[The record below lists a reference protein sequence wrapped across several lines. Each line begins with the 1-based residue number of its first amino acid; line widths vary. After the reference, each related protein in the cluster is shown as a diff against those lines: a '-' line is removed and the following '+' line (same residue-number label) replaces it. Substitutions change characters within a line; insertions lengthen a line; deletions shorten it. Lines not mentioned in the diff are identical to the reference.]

1 VKFGKEALVRIL
13 KSRLVLLWVVIVVV
27 GSSANVR
34 AQEIDI
40 QNTRSFHGGPI
51 DKNTVGSLQLQWE
64 FLTAPDTGT
73 ITPGF
78 GSVSSTPTVE
88 GGFLYFNDISGNIT
102 KLNRFTGQLVW
113 KKNYVNDLSVPG
125 SVVTASRNTPLIM
138 HDLVIVG
145 SNFGLIDQLCE
156 VVGKSPA
163 AGVCA
168 TGSGAIVL
176 ALNKNTGAVV
186 WRKRVEDH
194 RSSKITGSISG
205 HGDRIFVPVGSWEE
219 DWSRAYPNIFTQPIV
234 PGSKYPCCSSR
245 GSLLAMDVNTGE
257 IIWKRHMVIGDDPDH
272 ELTPELRALLTPK
285 GFFGT
290 STYGHNPTLD
300 LERRQIYIATAQTET
315 APRVAELCEQARRST
330 GDRTANINGLPAG
343 VTCTNLNEK
352 LKSYANAMLAI
363 DMDTGR
369 VKWVFYARLY
379 DSWNHACGAPDF
391 YGWSTAEPIVFPV
404 GIANTANCDQDPVG
418 PDMGFGHMP
427 TLVKNVRTPDGL
439 RRDLVVAGN
448 KDGRLFALDP
458 DTGKKIWETN
468 VDPGGI
474 YGGLQFGRAT
484 DGKRIY
490 FGTTNTRN
498 NGRDIHRAFVPA
510 ETFLDVNGFTA
521 LGIRV
526 GKFEKRD
533 AATPLSHPSPSDLV
547 LPFPGPNLVFGIN
560 DYPNSYPDPDGTG
573 APAPFLKGP
582 ASGPSELWTLV
593 NPPAD
598 ISADGINVFASG
610 GQLKTIA
617 GMVSAVDAATGKI
630 VWQRPVI
637 DGIKGT
643 LSQAQAFGTL
653 TVGNGVVFIG
663 YADQRGTMVALDA
676 DTGRKLFE
684 FHQKVK
690 LADGSEVASGSIESG
705 PAVAGR
711 WVYWGAGA
719 ETASLFPDKTLQ
731 FRHRGNRVFA
741 FRLPGG
747 DDDPADPDAEKD
759 EGIHSQNTGQALVSP
774 K

>member
-1 VKFGKEALVRIL
+1 MRIR
-13 KSRLVLLWVVIVVV
+13 KIRLALLWAVIFAIS
-27 GSSANVR
+27 GSFNLW
-34 AQEIDI
+34 AQGIDL
-40 QNTRSFHGGPI
+40 QNTRSFQGGPI
-51 DKNTVGSLQLQWE
+51 DKNSVGNLRLQWE
-64 FLTAPDTGT
+64 YLTTPDTGT

-78 GSVSSTPTVE
+78 GSVSSTPAVD
-88 GGFLYFNDISGNIT
+88 GKFLYFNDISGNIT

-113 KKNYVNDLSVPG
+113 KKNYINDLSIPG
-125 SVVTASRNTPLIM
+125 FVVTSSRNTPLIT
-138 HDLVIVG
+138 HGLVIVG
-145 SNFGLIDQLCE
+145 SNFGLVEPLCE
-156 VVGKSPA
+156 VTGQAPSP
-163 AGVCA
+163 GVCT

-176 ALNKNTGAVV
+176 ALDQETGKVV

-205 HGDRIFVPVGSWEE
+205 HGNRIFVPVGSWEE
-219 DWSRAYPNIFTQPIV
+219 DWARAYPNIFTKPIV
-234 PGSKYPCCSSR
+234 PSSKYPCCSSR
-245 GSLLAMDVNTGE
+245 GSLVAMDVNTGD
-257 IIWKRHMVIGDDPDH
+257 IIWKQHMVIGDDPDH
-272 ELTPELRALLTPK
+272 ELSNDLRALLTPK

-300 LERRQIYIATAQTET
+300 LERKQIYIATAQTET
-315 APRVAELCEQARRST
+315 APRVAELCEQARLRT
-330 GDRTANINGLPAG
+330 GDPNANISGLPAG

-352 LKSYANAMLAI
+352 LKSYANAMLAL
-363 DMDTGR
+363 DMDTGK
-369 VKWVFYARLY
+369 VKWVFYAHLY

-391 YGWSTAEPIVFPV
+391 YGWSTAVPLVFPV
-404 GIANTANCDQDPVG
+404 GIANAANCDQDPVG

-427 TLVKNVRTPDGL
+427 TLVKNLRMPDGS

-448 KDGRLFALDP
+448 KDGRLFAVDA
-458 DTGKKIWETN
+458 DTGKKVWETN

-498 NGRDIHRAFVPA
+498 SGRDIHRAFVPA
-510 ETFLDVNGFTA
+510 ETFLALNGFTA

-533 AATPLSHPSPSDLV
+533 AAPPLSHPSPSDLV
-547 LPFPGPNLVFGIN
+547 LPFPGPNIIFGLN
-560 DYPNSYPDPDGTG
+560 DYPNTYPDPDGTG

-593 NPPAD
+593 NPPGD
-598 ISADGINVFASG
+598 VSADGINVFADG
-610 GQLKTIA
+610 DKLKTIT
-617 GMVSAVDAATGKI
+617 GMVSAVDAATGEI
-630 VWQRPVI
+630 VWQRPAF

-676 DTGRKLFE
+676 DTGQKLFE

-690 LADGSEVASGSIESG
+690 LADGSEAASGSIESG
-705 PAVAGR
+705 PAVVGR
-711 WVYWGAGA
+711 WVYWGVGA
-719 ETASLFPDKTLQ
+719 ETASLFPDKFLQ
-731 FRHRGNRVFA
+731 FRHRGNRVLA

-747 DDDPADPDAEKD
+747 DDDSADGETSKQSSVAAK
-759 EGIHSQNTGQALVSP
+759 
-774 K
+774 

>member
-1 VKFGKEALVRIL
+1 MRIL
-13 KSRLVLLWVVIVVV
+13 RIGSKLLWMAIIGIT
-27 GSSANVR
+27 GSW
-34 AQEIDI
+34 AQDVDM

-51 DKNTVGSLQLQWE
+51 DKNSVGSLQLQWE
-64 FLTAPDTGT
+64 YLTTPDTGT
-73 ITPGF
+73 ISPGF
-78 GSVSSTPTVE
+78 GSVSSTPTVD
-88 GGFLYFNDISGNIT
+88 GSFLYFNDISGNLT
-102 KLNRFTGQLVW
+102 KLNRFTGQLIW
-113 KKNYVNDLSVPG
+113 KKSYVNNLSIPG
-125 SVVTASRNTPLIM
+125 FVVTSSRNTPFITNN
-138 HDLVIVG
+138 LVIVG
-145 SNFGLIDQLCE
+145 SNFGLNDPLCE
-156 VVGKSPA
+156 VIGKAPA
-163 AGVCA
+163 PGVC
-168 TGSGAIVL
+168 TSGSGAIVL
-176 ALNKNTGAVV
+176 ALNKNTGDVV

-205 HGDRIFVPVGSWEE
+205 QGNRIFVPVGSWEE
-219 DWSRAYPNIFTQPIV
+219 DWARAYPNIYTQPIV

-245 GSLLAMDVNTGE
+245 GSLVAMDVNTGS
-257 IIWKRHMVIGDDPDH
+257 IIWKTHMVIGDDPDH
-272 ELTPELRALLTPK
+272 ELSSELRALLTPK

-300 LERRQIYIATAQTET
+300 LERKQIYIATAQTET

-330 GDRTANINGLPAG
+330 GDPSANINGLPGG
-343 VTCTNLNEK
+343 VTCSNLNEK
-352 LKSYANAMLAI
+352 LKSYANAMLAV
-363 DMDTGR
+363 DMDTGK
-369 VKWVFYARLY
+369 VKWVFYAHLY

-391 YGWSTAEPIVFPV
+391 YGWGTTVPVLFPV
-404 GIANTANCDQDPVG
+404 GIANAANCDQDPVG

-427 TLVKNVRTPDGL
+427 VLVKNVLMPNGSQG
-439 RRDLVVAGN
+439 DLVVAGN
-448 KDGRLFALDP
+448 KDGRLFAVDA
-458 DTGKKIWETN
+458 DTGKKVWEAN

-498 NGRDIHRAFVPA
+498 MGRDIKRPFVPA

-533 AATPLSHPSPSDLV
+533 AATPLSHPSPTDLV
-547 LPFPGPNLVFGIN
+547 LPFPGPNLIFGIN
-560 DYPNSYPDPDGTG
+560 DYPNAYPDPDGTG
-573 APAPFLKGP
+573 APASFLKGP
-582 ASGPSELWTLV
+582 ASGPSELWRLV

-598 ISADGINVFASG
+598 ISADGINVFAEG
-610 GQLKTIA
+610 DKLKTIT
-617 GMVSAVDAATGKI
+617 GMVSAVDAATGAI

-637 DGIKGT
+637 DGIKGM

-690 LADGSEVASGSIESG
+690 LADGSEAASGSIESG

-711 WVYWGAGA
+711 WIYWGVGA
-719 ETASLFPDKTLQ
+719 ETASLFPDKFLQ
-731 FRHRGNRVFA
+731 FRNRGNRVLA

-747 DDDPADPDAEKD
+747 DDDVQNAAAGVDPGAGFQAQSK
-759 EGIHSQNTGQALVSP
+759 GQTLGAP

>member
-1 VKFGKEALVRIL
+1 MRIL
-13 KSRLVLLWVVIVVV
+13 KMKAVLLWTAIVVV
-27 GSSANVR
+27 GSCANLW
-34 AQEIDI
+34 AQNIDI

-51 DKNTVGSLQLQWE
+51 NKNTVGNLRLQWE
-64 FLTAPDTGT
+64 YLTAPDTGT
-73 ITPGF
+73 ISPGF
-78 GSVSSTPTVE
+78 GSVSSTPTVK
-88 GGFLYFNDISGNIT
+88 GRFLYFNDISGNIT
-102 KLNRFTGQLVW
+102 KLNRFTGQLIW
-113 KKNYVNDLSVPG
+113 KKSYVNDLSVPG
-125 SVVTASRNTPLIM
+125 FVVTASRNTPLIM
-138 HDLVIVG
+138 GDLLIVG

-156 VVGKSPA
+156 VVGSAPA
-163 AGVCA
+163 AGVCT

-176 ALNKNTGAVV
+176 ALNKHTGDVV
-186 WRKRVEDH
+186 WRKRVENH

-205 HGDRIFVPVGSWEE
+205 HGNRVFVPVGSWEE
-219 DWSRAYPNIFTQPIV
+219 DWSRAYPNIYTTPIV

-245 GSLLAMDVNTGE
+245 GSLLAMDVHTGE
-257 IIWKRHMVIGDDPDH
+257 IIWKRHTVIGDDPDH
-272 ELTPELRALLTPK
+272 ELTSDLRALLTPK

-300 LERRQIYIATAQTET
+300 VERRQIYIATAQTET
-315 APRVAELCEQARRST
+315 APRVAGLCEQARRAT
-330 GDRTANINGLPAG
+330 GDPNANIAGLPAG
-343 VTCTNLNEK
+343 VTCTNLNQK
-352 LKSYANAMLAI
+352 LKSYANAMLAV
-363 DMDTGR
+363 DMDTGE

-379 DSWNHACGAPDF
+379 DAWNHACGAPDF
-391 YGWSTAEPIVFPV
+391 YGWGTAVPVVFPV
-404 GIANTANCDQDPVG
+404 GIANAANCDQDPVG

-427 TLVKNVRTPDGL
+427 TLVKNLRMPDGSH
-439 RRDLVVAGN
+439 RDLVVAGN
-448 KDGRLFALDP
+448 KDGRLFAVDP
-458 DTGKKIWETN
+458 DTGRKVWETN

-490 FGTTNTRN
+490 FGTTNSSN
-498 NGRDIHRAFVPA
+498 MGRDVRRPFVPA

-521 LGIRV
+521 LGIRT

-533 AATPLSHPSPSDLV
+533 AATPISHPSPTDLV

-598 ISADGINVFASG
+598 ISADGINVFAAG
-610 GQLKTIA
+610 DRLKTIT
-617 GMVSAVDAATGKI
+617 GMVTAVEAATGEI
-630 VWQRPVI
+630 AWQRPVI
-637 DGIKGT
+637 DGIRGT

-676 DTGRKLFE
+676 DSGQKLFE
-684 FHQKVK
+684 FHLKVR
-690 LADGSEVASGSIESG
+690 LADGTEAATGSFESG

-711 WVYWGAGA
+711 WVYWGAGT
-719 ETASLFPDKTLQ
+719 ETTSLFPDKSFQ
-731 FRHRGNRVFA
+731 FRNRGNRVFA

-747 DDDPADPDAEKD
+747 DDE
-759 EGIHSQNTGQALVSP
+759 
-774 K
+774 